1 MRDRVRGR
9 VGRSIGKVLA
19 GLAAVSV
26 AAGAILLAV
35 HAQRAAASAN
45 EDDAA
50 GSAVPGVAVGKSGQ
64 PVPRFVSLKSGR
76 ANVRVGPGDDYKVA
90 WVFAKQ
96 ALPVEVIAEF
106 DTWRRIRDSD
116 GTVGWVFHSLLSSKR
131 TAVVSPWKKG
141 DPLPI
146 HASAA
151 SDAAVTAYLQPGVLA
166 TIERCRN
173 GWCDL
178 TGQGFSGWIEE
189 GHLWGVYPGEAVD

>member
-1 MRDRVRGR
+1 MRNSANGRARRGA
-9 VGRSIGKVLA
+9 GKLVA
-19 GLAAVSV
+19 GLAVVSI
-26 AAGAILLAV
+26 AAGAVLIAV
-35 HAQRAAASAN
+35 HGQRAAASAS
-45 EDDAA
+45 EDEAA
-50 GSAVPGVAVGKSGQ
+50 GTATPGVAVGKSGQ
-64 PVPRFVSLKSGR
+64 PVPRFVSLKAGR

-131 TAVVSPWKKG
+131 TAVVSPWQKG

-146 HASAA
+146 HASAT

-166 TIERCRN
+166 TIEHCRN

-178 TGQGFSGWIEE
+178 SGKGFSGWIEQ